1 MPPVSSLGGVRL
13 NLHHPHNPD
22 AESPDVWENLIPPP
36 LGIGDITT
44 GKSPLLLRTARGAVD
59 EGSGM
64 EKEKKRI
71 KEEETKVKT
80 EKD

>member
-1 MPPVSSLGGVRL
+1 M
-13 NLHHPHNPD
+13 
-22 AESPDVWENLIPPP
+22 WENLIPPP

-64 EKEKKRI
+64 AKEKKGI
-71 KEEETKVKT
+71 NEEETKVRT